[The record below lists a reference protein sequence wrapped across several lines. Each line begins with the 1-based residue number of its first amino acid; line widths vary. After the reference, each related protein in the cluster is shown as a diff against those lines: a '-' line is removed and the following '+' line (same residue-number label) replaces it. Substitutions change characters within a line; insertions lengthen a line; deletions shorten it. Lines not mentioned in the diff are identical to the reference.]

1 MIMLRQIHIFHKNAC
16 IFNHSYAMG
25 LGDEELT
32 NVTKIIQSHLDLPMP
47 GKTFQRS
54 VTNYQIFHRSSKNV
68 LFMFVTDLVD
78 QLNRME
84 PIILKT
90 IEKFDELFQLPNEIL
105 ESTSQKENFVEY
117 LKPLQHELHSKL
129 VIIGPTN
136 AGKTEL
142 FYLLKKGETKEIMNF
157 AVSSNYSIE
166 NLNFDMWDFQ
176 LKDNF
181 SLLWSKFISGSDLI
195 ILLFDLSNY
204 HIRVI
209 DHFKTLQKQEGK
221 LSKLVIIGNKRDLV
235 EDSDLKLIKNE
246 LDMDDFFELSLV
258 DQEVKQRINSI
269 ISKSLN
275 LKETLPKD
283 FPEMMNQAERLEL
296 EGNFVLS
303 IVKYKELIKISSQYQ
318 DLDYIQTFK
327 NKVVEI
333 QSKIEEQN
341 KLRKIRESKRKFKV
355 PGKIE
360 FSEKPMVKSLPTSQ
374 LRNKSNSITPQ
385 ITPPPKRENIISSE
399 TSKIEDLTLFT
410 KEDKEKISQY
420 LTPDD
425 IKIKIKPKEKEFK
438 PDKPK
443 EYTNFIIEK
452 SKDDEAIGKIDYP
465 LELQKLIEQK
475 GSSLSINL
483 CKQLLTDLQT
493 ALSRSITNEDLEMVA
508 TVFVENELKI

>member
-1 MIMLRQIHIFHKNAC
+1 MLRQIHIFYDNLC
-16 IFNHSYAMG
+16 IFSHSYALG

-54 VTNYQIFHRSSKNV
+54 VTNYQIFHRSNKNV
-68 LFMFVTDLVD
+68 LFMFVTDLID

-84 PIILKT
+84 SIILNI
-90 IEKFDELFQLPNEIL
+90 IEKFNELFHLPKEIMK
-105 ESTSQKENFVEY
+105 STSQRENFIEY
-117 LKPLQHELHSKL
+117 LNPLQHKLHSKIA
-129 VIIGPTN
+129 IIGPTN

-166 NLNFDMWDFQ
+166 NLNFDLWDFQ

-209 DHFKTLQKQEGK
+209 EHFKTLHKQEGK
-221 LSKLVIIGNKRDLV
+221 LSKLIIIGNKRDLV
-235 EDSDLKLIKNE
+235 EDSDLKLIRNE
-246 LDMDDFFELSLV
+246 LDMENFFELSLV
-258 DQEVKQRINSI
+258 DKEVKNHVDSI

-275 LKETLPKD
+275 LKESLPKN
-283 FPEMMNQAERLEL
+283 FPEMINQAKRLEL
-296 EGNFVLS
+296 EGKFVLS
-303 IVKYKELIKISSQYQ
+303 IVKYKELIKIADQYQ
-318 DLDYIQTFK
+318 DLSYVQTFK
-327 NKVVEI
+327 DKVKEI

-341 KLRKIRESKRKFKV
+341 KLRKIRESKRKFKI
-355 PGKIE
+355 PGRIS
-360 FSEKPMVKSLPTSQ
+360 FSDKPIVKSLPNVQKHDAQDS
-374 LRNKSNSITPQ
+374 LISPIPPTP
-385 ITPPPKRENIISSE
+385 KKENDSFQE
-399 TSKIEDLTLFT
+399 ASKIEDLTLFT
-410 KEDKEKISQY
+410 KEDKANKTQF

-438 PDKPK
+438 PETSK
-443 EYTNFIIEK
+443 EFIIEK
-452 SKDDEAIGKIDYP
+452 SKEEGPKDKIDYP

-483 CKQLLTDLQT
+483 CQQLIIDLQT
-493 ALSRSITNEDLEMVA
+493 ALSRSITSEDLEMVA
-508 TVFVENELKI
+508 DVFVKNELKI